1 MCENQTISHLFMKV
15 LFSLMFFLSVVLS
28 QCHNGDIF
36 SNYPTHVFRSHPK
49 SFGDIGKHGDTA
61 GDGCHSLLQQVKTR
75 VEYKN
80 RNNTLAQRRR
90 ERRPRTGMAGEARL
104 ARGPVDQYGY
114 VAIYM

>member
-1 MCENQTISHLFMKV
+1 
-15 LFSLMFFLSVVLS
+15 MFY
-28 QCHNGDIF
+28 
-36 SNYPTHVFRSHPK
+36 NYPTHIFRSHQK

-114 VAIYM
+114 VAICMWQYTCKVCQYLFESIVYDHE